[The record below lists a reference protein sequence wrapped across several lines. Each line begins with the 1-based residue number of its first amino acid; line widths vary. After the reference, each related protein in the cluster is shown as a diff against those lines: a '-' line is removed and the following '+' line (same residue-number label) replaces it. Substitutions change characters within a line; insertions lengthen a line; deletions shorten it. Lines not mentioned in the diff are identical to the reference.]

1 MTLHLGRSH
10 ASHSE
15 AATEET
21 AIQDQQ
27 NELSRALTALSS
39 APYAKADCAQQDP
52 EIRREAVQD
61 HRHGQGAPPARVAP
75 SFAFREERETQTPD
89 GEIRSRP
96 QDRRSADQGEHAI
109 RLGFFLW

>member
-39 APYAKADCAQQDP
+39 APYAKADCAQQNP
-52 EIRREAVQD
+52 EIRFEAIQN
-61 HRHGQGAPPARVAP
+61 HRDGKSEATTRLPASPAFLEKRQAQTSHGKV
-75 SFAFREERETQTPD
+75 S
-89 GEIRSRP
+89 RSP
-96 QDRRSADQGEHAI
+96 
-109 RLGFFLW
+109 